1 MDETYRMLGAEHEA
15 DLASDAAKW
24 RLATEARKA
33 KPAARQREKRG
44 TTFGPRVMA
53 FFFRVAPGRALDR

>member
-15 DLASDAAKW
+15 DLASEAAKW

-33 KPAARQREKRG
+33 KPKARPHTERAMS
-44 TTFGPRVMA
+44 FGPRVTA
-53 FFFRVAPGRALDR
+53 FFLRVARAER